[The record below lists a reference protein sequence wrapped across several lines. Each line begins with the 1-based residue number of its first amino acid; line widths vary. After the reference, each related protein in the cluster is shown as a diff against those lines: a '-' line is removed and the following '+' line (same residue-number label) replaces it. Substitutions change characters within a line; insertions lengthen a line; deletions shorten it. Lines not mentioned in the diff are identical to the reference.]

1 MDVQKKKNRFGVIGN
16 DQRNLGGR
24 IEIVQHLKNHHK
36 HLLNTKARLNTRKPP
51 MKHIS
56 KRAKMSGKGKR
67 KLKNAYEMEN
77 VVQSFKKVATMK
89 KGYVDSSAPKSMKV
103 KKLRKPGRYKNQK
116 KFIKSEHERNLKI
129 LNKKIKGVGKSMKE
143 RKKNPHDPVAYPV
156 RFMRRDPLDPMTGK
170 VADKMG
176 IGIENLATKIINRRD
191 MFEVDN
197 KGLLEVSI
205 KKSKYNS
212 WSNPYED
219 EPELKKEKVMQEEE
233 EERKETD
240 YRDE

>member
-1 MDVQKKKNRFGVIGN
+1 MKVQKKNDRFGVIGN

-36 HLLNTKARLNTRKPP
+36 HLLNTKARLDTRKPP

-56 KRAKMSGKGKR
+56 KRAKMSGKGKQ
-67 KLKNAYEMEN
+67 KLKNAYQMEN

-89 KGYVDSSAPKSMKV
+89 KGYVDTGAPKSMKV
-103 KKLRKPGRYKNQK
+103 RKLRKPGRYKNQK
-116 KFIKSEHERNLKI
+116 KFIQSEHQRNLKH

-170 VADKMG
+170 VADKIG
-176 IGIENLATKIINRRD
+176 IGIESLANKIINRRD
-191 MFEVDN
+191 VFEVDN
-197 KGLLEVSI
+197 KGLLEVSM
-205 KKSKYNS
+205 KNS
-212 WSNPYED
+212 RMSPWGNPYED
-219 EPELKKEKVMQEEE
+219 EPELKKEKTVQEEQE
-233 EERKETD
+233 QRRETE